1 MRKIST
7 AISYM
12 PLVILACIL
21 IMGLMIPG
29 SVSLPNLSV
38 GLKET
43 SRLRHLKKEYA
54 YGQWENASKVKG
66 MELLVLDG
74 DNKLFDSFQHVDKYE
89 TPRQASRGFFGRFA
103 GSAEHYRPPP
113 VKNWWAVA
121 GIGDLCMIELPR
133 GWDPGDLGPERYEED
148 LAKNTLRLPLE
159 EHYAI
164 EECKMGNLVLA
175 CFRVNSLKGRWD
187 IARRIDKIFYEP
199 VSLSSSVPN
208 LTWSLKRRPFSG
220 WLLTLDQVPKDSLYF
235 LQGTGLTLKRMPG
248 EKGEVVISILR
259 TETVTLPSRSAEIR
273 TKWFSSK
280 RELLVSVDG
289 PDHQKQTIKVD
300 LGKSSLDWLWFLPRL
315 AGVALLVWGGL
326 RLWRR
331 RDESKKGKYSHPIEL
346 VLSTATE
353 KRGSE
358 IK

>member
-1 MRKIST
+1 MTSHST
-7 AISYM
+7 MKRAISIIGFFA
-12 PLVILACIL
+12 LVFLALSIFPGL
-21 IMGLMIPG
+21 IR
-29 SVSLPNLSV
+29 
-38 GLKET
+38 T
-43 SRLRHLKKEYA
+43 SDSAWVQRAKKEYK
-54 YGQWENASKVKG
+54 YDQWENASKVKG

-74 DNKLFDSFQHVDKYE
+74 DNKLFDSFQHVDKYA
-89 TPRQASRGFFGRFA
+89 TTRRASRGFFGRFA
-103 GSAEHYRPPP
+103 GTAERYRPPP
-113 VKNWWAVA
+113 VENWWAVA

-133 GWDPGDLGPERYEED
+133 GWDPGYLGPERYEED

-235 LQGTGLTLKRMPG
+235 LQGTGLGLKRIPG
-248 EKGEVVISILR
+248 GKSTIKDSIYLR
-259 TETVTLPSRSAEIR
+259 TITLPSRSAEIR

-280 RELLVSVDG
+280 RELLLSVVG
-289 PDHQKQTIKVD
+289 PDHQKQTIKID
-300 LGKSSLDWLWFLPRL
+300 LGKSSLDWVWFLPRL
-315 AGVALLVWGGL
+315 AIFALLVWGGL

-331 RDESKKGKYSHPIEL
+331 RRKER
-346 VLSTATE
+346 TA
-353 KRGSE
+353 GAH
-358 IK
+358 